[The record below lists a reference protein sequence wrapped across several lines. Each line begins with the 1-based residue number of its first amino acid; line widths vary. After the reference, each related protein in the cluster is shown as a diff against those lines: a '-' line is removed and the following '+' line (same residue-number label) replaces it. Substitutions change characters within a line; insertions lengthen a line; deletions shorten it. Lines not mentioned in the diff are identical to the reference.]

1 MHREENLMKLNLS
14 LLIKYD
20 QLVGNYNTIWNKFS
34 NRIKKKF
41 DNKPVYNEKHL
52 KTKIKS

>member
-1 MHREENLMKLNLS
+1 M
-14 LLIKYD
+14 IKYH
-20 QLVGNYNTIWNKFS
+20 QQITIKSGINWAIESKN
-34 NRIKKKF
+34 KKKTKKN

>member
-1 MHREENLMKLNLS
+1 M
-14 LLIKYD
+14 IKYH
-20 QLVGNYNTIWNKFS
+20 QQIIIKSGINWAIESKN
-34 NRIKKKF
+34 KKKKQKKN